1 MSKRWRRNERWNRG
15 DVDAR
20 LGGQPMTSRRYPQ
33 IATATS
39 FQFPVGAVA

>member
-1 MSKRWRRNERWNRG
+1 MN
-15 DVDAR
+15 
-20 LGGQPMTSRRYPQ
+20 GGIAATSTPDSEVPIPSRRYPQ